1 MKRKK
6 LKIVLLVV
14 ILILASLYWGYQKV
28 ERFADTP
35 LALQQET
42 YFKLPAGTGRVALEG
57 LLVRDKLIYSGRWF
71 PWLLRL
77 EPELAEFKAGTYR
90 LTPGMTLRQML
101 KLLASGKEAQ
111 FSARFIEG
119 LRLRDWLQ
127 VLQQSKYVK
136 HSLAG
141 KNNAQIAAALG
152 LPEGTS
158 LEGRFYPDTYLY
170 TAGTTDLALLKRA
183 HVRMEKA
190 LQDVWQTRDISLP
203 YKTVEELLVMA
214 SIIEKETALAEER
227 TKVAS
232 VFINRLRLGMRL
244 QTDPTVIY
252 GMGDSYT
259 GTISRKDLET
269 PTAYNTY
276 VISGL
281 PPTPIA
287 MPSRASLEA
296 AANPAKTDYLYF
308 VADGKGGHTFTTN
321 LTSHNEAVRT
331 YRKVQKEKNEK

>member
-6 LKIVLLVV
+6 LKIILLVV

-28 ERFADTP
+28 KRFADTS
-35 LALQQET
+35 LAIGQET
-42 YFKLPAGTGRVALEG
+42 IFKLPSGTGRVALAG
-57 LLVRDKLIYSGRWF
+57 LLVRDKLIHNGRWF
-71 PWLLRL
+71 PWLLHL

-90 LTPGMTLRQML
+90 LTPGMTVRQML

-119 LRLRDWLQ
+119 SRLRDWLQ
-127 VLQQSKYVK
+127 VLQESKYVK
-136 HSLAG
+136 HTLAG
-141 KNNAQIAAALG
+141 KDNAQIAVALG
-152 LPEGTS
+152 LPKGSS

-170 TAGTTDLALLKRA
+170 TAGTTDLALLKRS
-183 HVRMEKA
+183 HVRMEKI
-190 LQDVWQTRDISLP
+190 LQDVWNKRDTSLP
-203 YKTVEELLVMA
+203 YKTAEELLIMA
-214 SIIEKETALAEER
+214 SIIEKETAVPEER

-252 GMGDSYT
+252 GMGESYT
-259 GTISRKDLET
+259 GSISRKDLET
-269 PTAYNTY
+269 PTLYNTY
-276 VISGL
+276 VIDGL

-287 MPSRASLEA
+287 IPSRASLEA

-321 LTSHNEAVRT
+321 LTSHNEAVRA

>member
-6 LKIVLLVV
+6 LKIVLSVV
-14 ILILASLYWGYQKV
+14 ILASASLYWGYHKV
-28 ERFADTP
+28 TRFAETP
-35 LALQQET
+35 LAIGQET
-42 YFKLPAGTGRVALEG
+42 LFKLPTGTGRVALEG
-57 LLVRDKLIYSGRWF
+57 LLVRDKLIHNGRWF

-90 LTPGMTLRQML
+90 FTPGMTVRQML
-101 KLLASGKEAQ
+101 QLLASGKEAQ

-119 LRLRDWLQ
+119 SRLRDWMQ
-127 VLQQSKYVK
+127 VLQASKYVK
-136 HSLAG
+136 HTLVGKSDAELA
-141 KNNAQIAAALG
+141 KALG
-152 LPEGTS
+152 LPEGAT
-158 LEGRFYPDTYLY
+158 LEGRLYPDTYLY
-170 TAGTTDLALLKRA
+170 TAGTTDIALLKRA
-183 HVRMEKA
+183 QSRMYKT
-190 LQDVWQTRDISLP
+190 LQDVWHTRDTSLP
-203 YKTVEELLVMA
+203 YKTPEQLLTMA
-214 SIIEKETALAEER
+214 SIIEKETAVAEER

-259 GTISRKDLET
+259 GNISRKDLET

-321 LTSHNEAVRT
+321 LANHNAAVRA
-331 YRKVQKEKNEK
+331 YRQVQKEKNEK